1 MQSEGK
7 GVKAVNKRTEVG
19 EPAARHQRVRRQHS
33 DELAEDYVEAI
44 ADLLAGEGGVARVTD
59 LQGVF
64 GVSHV
69 SVIRALKRFEERGLV
84 VRTAEDGLQLT
95 DSGLAMAEKA
105 AQRHALVVAFLCA
118 LGVGAE
124 QADADAEGMEHHLSR
139 ETLAAMER
147 FVAQG

>member
-1 MQSEGK
+1 MDDLE
-7 GVKAVNKRTEVG
+7 
-19 EPAARHQRVRRQHS
+19 QRRLVR
-33 DELAEDYVEAI
+33 
-44 ADLLAGEGGVARVTD
+44 AGEGGVARVTD